1 MMVHTSDG
9 VLLIQIHEPGTAG
22 ADGVLWPA
30 GRRLVPE
37 PVREVA
43 GLIVGVALLEYV
55 NDLHEATP
63 VAGAQ
68 PATPRK

>member
-1 MMVHTSDG
+1 MMIHTSDG

-22 ADGVLWPA
+22 ADGISRFA
-30 GRRLVPE
+30 GRGLVPE
-37 PVREVA
+37 PVLEVA
-43 GLIVGVALLEYV
+43 GLIMWVALLEYV

-68 PATPRK
+68 PATPRQ